1 MIFIMLLK
9 VLGLYWMF
17 VFFLIILILFI
28 DWKVIGK
35 IVSLILEYGAL

>member
-35 IVSLILEYGAL
+35 IVSLILEYGVL